1 MANLKKAK
9 NTKFRYTH
17 MYNRDGDNSLRK
29 HHVQIGSYYTE
40 MKLYT

>member
-9 NTKFRYTH
+9 YTKFRYTH
-17 MYNRDGDNSLRK
+17 MYNRDNSLRK
-29 HHVQIGSYYTE
+29 HHVQIGSYYSE